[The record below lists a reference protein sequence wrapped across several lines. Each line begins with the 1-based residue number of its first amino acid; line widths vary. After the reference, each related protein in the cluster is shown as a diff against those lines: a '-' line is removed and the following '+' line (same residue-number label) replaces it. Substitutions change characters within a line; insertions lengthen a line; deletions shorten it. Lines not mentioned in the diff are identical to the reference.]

1 MRKSIFSLSFALGL
15 AFLGFSQAAF
25 AGEQTTT
32 RTGPNGNSATTTRTW
47 GNGQQTTTRTGP
59 NGNSTTTT
67 RTVGQ

>member
-32 RTGPNGNSATTTRTW
+32 RTGPNGNS
-47 GNGQQTTTRTGP
+47 
-59 NGNSTTTT
+59 TTTT

>member
-25 AGEQTTT
+25 AGEK
-32 RTGPNGNSATTTRTW
+32 
-47 GNGQQTTTRTGP
+47 TTTRTGP